1 MQSNS
6 QPIANIR
13 EHFSGLEDPRVD
25 RTKRHMLMDIL
36 VIAICG
42 VVCGAETWVDVETF
56 GNAKLKWLKQFLELP
71 NGIPSHDTFGR
82 VFNRLDAN
90 QFERCFLTW
99 IQAVSEVFQ
108 WQVVAIDG
116 KTLRRSHDKAIGKNA
131 IHMVSAWAL
140 ENQLVLGQLKVD
152 EKSNEITAIPQ
163 LLEALALSGCIV
175 TIDAIG
181 CQKNIAQQILEQ
193 DADYVLALKENQ
205 QGLYTAVAELFQY
218 AQETDF
224 ADCDYDR
231 TVDKG
236 HGRVDIRECWTT
248 SAPDY
253 LAYLP
258 HRSAWP
264 GLQTIVMIRAER
276 RLAHKTSIE
285 FRYYISSLSTGAKH
299 HLQTV
304 RSHWGIENQLHW
316 VLDVAFR
323 EDDSRVRK
331 ENGPQNLAIL
341 RHIALNLLK
350 QETTAKCGVKAKR
363 LKAGWNEDYLLKVL
377 AGLF

>member
-1 MQSNS
+1 MPSNS
-6 QPIANIR
+6 EPITSIS
-13 EHFSGLEDPRVD
+13 EHFSDLEDPRID

-36 VIAICG
+36 VIAVCAIL
-42 VVCGAETWVDVETF
+42 CGAETWVDVEMF
-56 GNAKLKWLKQFLELP
+56 GNAKLAWLMQFLALP

-82 VFNRLDAN
+82 VFNRLDAK
-90 QFERCFLTW
+90 QFERCFLAW
-99 IQAVSEVFQ
+99 MQAVSQVFQ
-108 WQVVAIDG
+108 GQVVAVDG
-116 KTLRRSHDKAIGKNA
+116 KTLRRSHDRTLGKAA

-140 ENQLVLGQLKVD
+140 ENQLVLGQIKVD

-163 LLEALALSGCIV
+163 LLEALALAGCIV
-175 TIDAIG
+175 TIDALG
-181 CQKNIAQQILEQ
+181 CQKDIAQHIIDQ

-205 QGLYTAVAELFQY
+205 EGLYMAVEDLFQY

-224 ADCDYDR
+224 ADCDYYK

-236 HGRVDIRECWTT
+236 HARMEIRECWTT

-253 LAYLP
+253 LAFLP
-258 HRSAWP
+258 DRSAWP
-264 GLQTIVMIRAER
+264 SLQTLVMIRAER
-276 RLAHKTSIE
+276 RLAHKTTLE
-285 FRYYISSLSTGAKH
+285 LRYYISSLSTGAQH
-299 HLQTV
+299 HLHTI
-304 RSHWGIENQLHW
+304 RSHWGIENQVHW

-331 ENGPQNLAIL
+331 EQGPQNFAIL

-350 QETTAKCGVKAKR
+350 QEKTAKCGIKAKR
-363 LKAGWNEDYLLKVL
+363 LKAGWDEAYLFKVL